1 MANARTGS
9 QALKALKE
17 AGIGS
22 VLLNPNI
29 ATIQTSHSLADEVY
43 YLPVTPEYCE
53 YVLQRERPDGILLSC
68 GGQTALN
75 LGVQMQ
81 KLGLLDKYNVRV
93 LGTSVKTL
101 ELSED
106 RDLFARALRD
116 INIPVAQSIAVETVD
131 QALDAAEE
139 VPQPFWFNCWVIAS

>member
-1 MANARTGS
+1 MSGIAGAVADNCIGS

-17 AGIGS
+17 AGVAS

-29 ATIQTSHSLADEVY
+29 ATIQTSHTLADEVY
-43 YLPVTPEYCE
+43 YLPVNPEYCE
-53 YVLQRERPDGILLSC
+53 YVLQREKPDGIMLSY

-81 KLGLLDKYNVRV
+81 KLGLLEKYNVKV

-106 RDLFARALRD
+106 RELFANALRE
-116 INIPVAQSIAVETVD
+116 INIPVAESVAVETVEE
-131 QALDAAEE
+131 ALEAADR
-139 VPQPFWFNCWVIAS
+139 V

>member
-1 MANARTGS
+1 M
-9 QALKALKE
+9 KE
-17 AGIGS
+17 AGVAS

-29 ATIQTSHSLADEVY
+29 ATIQTSHTLADEVY

-53 YVLQRERPDGILLSC
+53 YVLQRERPDGIMLSY

-81 KLGLLDKYNVRV
+81 KLGLLEKYNVKV

-106 RDLFARALRD
+106 RELFANALREID
-116 INIPVAQSIAVETVD
+116 IPVAESVAVETVD
-131 QALDAAEE
+131 EALEAADK
-139 VPQPFWFNCWVIAS
+139 VRGQNPPSPICTMG

>member
-1 MANARTGS
+1 MGTTRTAVDNCIGS

-17 AGIGS
+17 AGVAS

-29 ATIQTSHSLADEVY
+29 ATIQTSHTLADEVY
-43 YLPVTPEYCE
+43 YLPVTPQYCE
-53 YVLQRERPDGILLSC
+53 YVLRREKPDGIMLSY

-81 KLGLLDKYNVRV
+81 KLGLLEKYNVRV

-106 RDLFARALRD
+106 RELFANALREID
-116 INIPVAQSIAVETVD
+116 IPVAESVAVETVD
-131 QALDAAEE
+131 EALEAADR
-139 VPQPFWFNCWVIAS
+139 V

>member
-1 MANARTGS
+1 MASHGLFVDNCIGS

-17 AGIGS
+17 AGVAS

-29 ATIQTSHSLADEVY
+29 ATIQTSHTLADEVY

-53 YVLQRERPDGILLSC
+53 YVIQREKPDGIMLSY

-81 KLGLLDKYNVRV
+81 KLGLLEKYNVRV

-106 RDLFARALRD
+106 RELFANALREID
-116 INIPVAQSIAVETVD
+116 IPVAESVAVETVEE
-131 QALDAAEE
+131 ALEAADR
-139 VPQPFWFNCWVIAS
+139 V